1 MWWYL
6 FCAPVIWSRDCKFT
20 DWIIYLT
27 SEDNVGLVSKR
38 KHMQAVV
45 LSHTVGLFF
54 LFPFSNRSLKCQ
66 SRFPTHCFYKLNRSV
81 CLQCCIFNYKWETS
95 DLHKTVFFIYFSNE
109 IIFPGSLSYLEALV
123 SIYISAEGL
132 AEEYKFIFRFLAQTS
147 KCGLRCVLKD
157 VRLLWTVQC

>member
-1 MWWYL
+1 
-6 FCAPVIWSRDCKFT
+6 
-20 DWIIYLT
+20 
-27 SEDNVGLVSKR
+27 
-38 KHMQAVV
+38 MQAVV

-54 LFPFSNRSLKCQ
+54 LFSFSNRSLKCQ

-95 DLHKTVFFIYFSNE
+95 DLNKTVFFICFSNE

-132 AEEYKFIFRFLAQTS
+132 PENTNPYSGFL
-147 KCGLRCVLKD
+147 LRHPNV
-157 VRLLWTVQC
+157 V